1 MKAAAC
7 LRRAWRAGAEPS
19 LIRRLVLAQAVVLV
33 VVWIALGAL
42 LMVEFQSDAS
52 ELDPLRHDA
61 VLAVAGPLL
70 DRPAALQE
78 ALARIDLARR
88 TEGQLPGQPRWRVNM
103 MVWHGPQLLFVS
115 PGLSAP
121 IVQTATDRIET
132 VTAVARDA
140 GHLQ

>member
-61 VLAVAGPLL
+61 VLAVGGAIG
-70 DRPAALQE
+70 RAWCGERGEISGGA
-78 ALARIDLARR
+78 
-88 TEGQLPGQPRWRVNM
+88 
-103 MVWHGPQLLFVS
+103 VS
-115 PGLSAP
+115 FKKKKTKMK
-121 IVQTATDRIET
+121 TA
-132 VTAVARDA
+132 DA
-140 GHLQ
+140 GCTAWMSE

>member
-61 VLAVAGPLL
+61 VLAVSRPPPRPPPAPRAGPPPL
-70 DRPAALQE
+70 RPTPPPP
-78 ALARIDLARR
+78 ARSPPPRRHPHSIDVGR
-88 TEGQLPGQPRWRVNM
+88 
-103 MVWHGPQLLFVS
+103 
-115 PGLSAP
+115 
-121 IVQTATDRIET
+121 
-132 VTAVARDA
+132 
-140 GHLQ
+140 

>member
-61 VLAVAGPLL
+61 VLAGGRPPPG
-70 DRPAALQE
+70 RPAAP
-78 ALARIDLARR
+78 AGGPPPPAPARR
-88 TEGQLPGQPRWRVNM
+88 TQGE
-103 MVWHGPQLLFVS
+103 
-115 PGLSAP
+115 
-121 IVQTATDRIET
+121 
-132 VTAVARDA
+132 VARPA
-140 GHLQ
+140 PRRGGQNGGGRTAPAVVLA

>member
-70 DRPAALQE
+70 DRRAALQE
-78 ALARIDLARR
+78 ALARIDAFGAMAAGAIDEAQVTHDPRASISALMCH
-88 TEGQLPGQPRWRVNM
+88 GWDGGLPQYGM
-103 MVWHGPQLLFVS
+103 
-115 PGLSAP
+115 
-121 IVQTATDRIET
+121 
-132 VTAVARDA
+132 
-140 GHLQ
+140 

>member
-61 VLAVAGPLL
+61 VLAVSRPPLGPP
-70 DRPAALQE
+70 RPPQE
-78 ALARIDLARR
+78 APPPPPPGPR
-88 TEGQLPGQPRWRVNM
+88 TQRE
-103 MVWHGPQLLFVS
+103 
-115 PGLSAP
+115 
-121 IVQTATDRIET
+121 
-132 VTAVARDA
+132 VARPPPRGGERA
-140 GHLQ
+140 VGGG